1 MDRSSSYFRQVQL
14 LLQTLPFVSRE
25 SCFALK
31 GGTAINLFVRDFPR
45 LSVDIDLVY
54 LPLDSREAALADS
67 RAALGRI
74 ADALT
79 GAFPEIDVQ
88 RSFEQSNDALRIV
101 VSTGNAVIKVELSPV
116 LRGAVLRPSLVAVAP
131 AVEEEFGFAETTVV
145 AFEDLYAGK
154 LCAALDRQHPRD
166 WFDVLLLL
174 ENEGVSDTLRK
185 VFLVYLVSHG
195 RPMEELLA
203 PNWQL
208 QESLFDNEFK
218 GMTQRNVSL
227 EELHSAAESA
237 LKILISGMT
246 DDEKRFL
253 CSIYENTPQWP
264 LLELPTVEELPA
276 VQWKL
281 RNVGRM
287 SPQKRRASLRKLSEI
302 LNIETVHRHHQ

>member
-54 LPLDSREAALADS
+54 LPLNNRETALAES

-79 GAFPEIDVQ
+79 GAFPEVDVQ
-88 RSFEQSNDALRIV
+88 RSFEQSNDALRLV
-101 VSTGNAVIKVELSPV
+101 VSTGEAVIKVELSPV
-116 LRGAVLRPSLVAVAP
+116 LRGTVLEPSLESVEI

-166 WFDVLLLL
+166 WFDILLLL

-185 VFLVYLVSHG
+185 VFLVYLISHG

-218 GMTQRNVSL
+218 GMTLRDVSL
-227 EELHSAAESA
+227 EQLHDAVATA
-237 LKILISGMT
+237 LEILISGMT
-246 DDEKRFL
+246 DNEKRFL
-253 CSIYENTPQWP
+253 CSTYESTPQWS
-264 LLELPTVEELPA
+264 LLELPAVEELPA
-276 VQWKL
+276 VKWKL
-281 RNVGRM
+281 RNVRRM
-287 SPQKRRASLRKLSEI
+287 SPQKRSASLGKLAEI
-302 LNIETVHRHHQ
+302 LKI